1 MPTCLFLPGLIV
13 TDDVW
18 RQHRPAVEKEKK
30 MGVLDNVEP
39 KAVFH
44 FFEEITR
51 IPHGSGNVDMISDFY
66 KKFAQ
71 DRGLKCIQD
80 ETRDI
85 IIMKPASTGY
95 ENEEPMIL
103 QGHMDMVAVK
113 EPDCDIDMK
122 TDPLRVKTDG
132 DYVYAE
138 GTSLGGD
145 DSIAAAYE
153 LAILDDDSIPHPE
166 LYCILTV
173 NEETGMDGA
182 RAIDLTPVKA
192 RRLLNLDS
200 EEEGYFL
207 VSCAGGGRVY
217 CRLPLSFET
226 RRGKMYDLKIDGLLG
241 GHSGEMIIKGRANAN
256 CLMGRIMHDLISAGI
271 RCSITAVSGGVADN
285 AIPKSCEA
293 AVLVDEADEKR
304 FTEMMPQIEKAI
316 RDEFGVKDP
325 DIRIKLTA
333 DSDKAADCRV
343 LTAECMSRAAELLTA
358 LPGGVQAMSASID
371 GLVETSLNMGVLSM
385 DAKVM
390 TAEFSVR
397 SSVESAKT
405 ALIARIKAVCELAG
419 ADMTTSG
426 EYPGWEYKKDSELR
440 DKMIRVYE
448 RMYGRKPVIQAI
460 HAGVECGLLLGK
472 KPDLDCVSIGPDM
485 KDIHTTNEKLS
496 ISSVKRMWEYILELL
511 KEKG

>member
-1 MPTCLFLPGLIV
+1 MKLHADLSFFNRL
-13 TDDVW
+13 
-18 RQHRPAVEKEKK
+18 AAEKEKK
-30 MGVLDNVEP
+30 MGILDNVEP

-44 FFEEITR
+44 FFEEITQ
-51 IPHGSGNVDMISDFY
+51 IPHGSDNVDMISDFY
-66 KKFAQ
+66 KKFAD
-71 DRGLKCIQD
+71 DRDLKCIQD
-80 ETRDI
+80 ETKDI
-85 IIMKPASTGY
+85 IIMKPASVGY

-122 TDPLRVKTDG
+122 SDPLRVKVDG
-132 DYVYAE
+132 DHIYAE

-153 LAILDDDSIPHPE
+153 LAILDDDSIQHPE

-182 RAIDLTPVKA
+182 RAIDMTPVKA
-192 RRLLNLDS
+192 KRLLNLDS

-217 CRLPLSFET
+217 CRLPLEYET
-226 RRGKMYDLKIDGLLG
+226 RQGKLYGLKVEGLLG

-256 CLMGRIMHDLISAGI
+256 CLMGRILHDLISAGI
-271 RCSITAVSGGVADN
+271 RCTAAAIGGGVADN

-293 AVLVDEADEKR
+293 TVLVENADAER
-304 FTEMMPQIEKAI
+304 FTVMIPQIEESI
-316 RDEFGVKDP
+316 RAEFGVKDP
-325 DIRIKLTA
+325 DISLKLTA
-333 DSDKAADCRV
+333 QGNPDGAGCRV
-343 LTAECMSRAAELLTA
+343 LTSECLKKAAELLTA
-358 LPGGVQAMSASID
+358 LPSGVQAMSASID
-371 GLVETSLNMGVLSM
+371 GLVETSLNLGILSM
-385 DAKVM
+385 DDKMM
-390 TAEFSVR
+390 TAEFAVR

-472 KPDLDCVSIGPDM
+472 RPDLDCVSIGPDM